1 MEKEHI
7 KEQAQI
13 NQKPIA
19 ISGTKEPLQM
29 LRIYNR
35 MLYMSGGEQSF
46 KDMDK
51 NTRMRNEMTV
61 NVYGDLGHLLRRNYE
76 PTTSSSINN
85 FQSIDTWN
93 RPLST
98 SKSNIRLEDV
108 FHAVAAP
115 NMGSPFSHSAHILHE
130 RLNYFLCYH
139 TTYVGDQRF
148 AFNVRDET
156 INILRM
162 AVEKQE

>member
-1 MEKEHI
+1 
-7 KEQAQI
+7 
-13 NQKPIA
+13 
-19 ISGTKEPLQM
+19 M

-35 MLYMSGGEQSF
+35 MMYMAGGEQSF

-98 SKSNIRLEDV
+98 SKSNIRLG
-108 FHAVAAP
+108 P
-115 NMGSPFSHSAHILHE
+115 KL
-130 RLNYFLCYH
+130 
-139 TTYVGDQRF
+139 
-148 AFNVRDET
+148 
-156 INILRM
+156 
-162 AVEKQE
+162 

>member
-1 MEKEHI
+1 
-7 KEQAQI
+7 
-13 NQKPIA
+13 
-19 ISGTKEPLQM
+19 M

-35 MLYMSGGEQSF
+35 MFYISGGEQFF

-61 NVYGDLGHLLRRNYE
+61 NVYGDLGHLLRRSYE
-76 PTTSSSINN
+76 PASSASINN

-108 FHAVAAP
+108 LHAVAAP
-115 NMGSPFSHSAHILHE
+115 NMGSPFSHSAHILHD
-130 RLNYFLCYH
+130 RCQHFKKSFPC
-139 TTYVGDQRF
+139 QRF
-148 AFNVRDET
+148 CG
-156 INILRM
+156 
-162 AVEKQE
+162 

>member
-1 MEKEHI
+1 MTFVFDSI
-7 KEQAQI
+7 
-13 NQKPIA
+13 P
-19 ISGTKEPLQM
+19 GTKEPLQM

-35 MLYMSGGEQSF
+35 MLYIGGGEQSF

-51 NTRMRNEMTV
+51 NNRMRNEMSV
-61 NVYGDLGHLLRRNYE
+61 NVYGDLGHLMRRSFD
-76 PTTSSSINN
+76 SSPSVNN

-93 RPLST
+93 RPLSS

-108 FHAVAAP
+108 LHAVAAP
-115 NMGSPFSHSAHILHE
+115 NMGSPFSHSAHILHD

-139 TTYVGDQRF
+139 TTYVKDQRF

-162 AVEKQE
+162 AVEKPE